1 MSSTAISKLPYAE
14 GLITVEGGEGVGK
27 STVIGIMRRVLAS
40 HGVEVVLTR
49 EPGGTKAGE
58 QLREILLSHRD
69 FPLDPNTE
77 LLMMFAARAQHIAEV
92 IQPALVRGAYVI
104 CDRFTDSS
112 FAYQGGGRGV
122 DYERIT
128 ELERQFVGFRPAL
141 TLLLDAPVEVS
152 RVRTAGRGGAPDR
165 IESEGDDFFTRV
177 RDVFLARAEAE
188 PQRVKIINSDRQY
201 QVVIED
207 VERTVRAHL
216 ARALTSRHVA

>member
-1 MSSTAISKLPYAE
+1 
-14 GLITVEGGEGVGK
+14 
-27 STVIGIMRRVLAS
+27 AS

-49 EPGGTKAGE
+49 EPGGTKTGE

-69 FPLDPNTE
+69 CPLDPNTE

-122 DYERIT
+122 DYERIM

-201 QVVIED
+201 QVVIEE
-207 VERTVRAHL
+207 VERTVRAYMARTL
-216 ARALTSRHVA
+216 ASRHVA